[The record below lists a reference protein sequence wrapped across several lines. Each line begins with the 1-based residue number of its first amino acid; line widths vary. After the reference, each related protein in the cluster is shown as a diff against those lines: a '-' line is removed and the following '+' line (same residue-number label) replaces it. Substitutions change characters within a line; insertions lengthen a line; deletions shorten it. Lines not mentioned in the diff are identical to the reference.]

1 MSEYRDRLR
10 VLHLRL
16 HPDLLPQDA
25 PRHAGPRHPQPDSEH
40 QYLHTIYSIYSIYLY
55 TLSTL
60 STHYLYI
67 YNDHLSMR
75 PNIYTVSTHYL

>member
-25 PRHAGPRHPQPDSEH
+25 PRHAGPRHPQPDREH
-40 QYLHTIYSIYSIYLY
+40 QYLHTIV
-55 TLSTL
+55 STPST
-60 STHYLYI
+60 STHYLHYL
-67 YNDHLSMR
+67 HT
-75 PNIYTVSTHYL
+75 IYTSTMTTCP